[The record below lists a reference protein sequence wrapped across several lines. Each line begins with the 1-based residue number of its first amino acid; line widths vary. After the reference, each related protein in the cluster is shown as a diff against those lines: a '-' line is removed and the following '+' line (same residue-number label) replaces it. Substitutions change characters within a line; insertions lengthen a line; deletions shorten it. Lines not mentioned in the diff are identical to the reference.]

1 MYKTVI
7 YNVDLDLLS
16 SLEWKRIGSRLDP
29 ILIGHNSDLS
39 TPSSNTSDT
48 NTTSNSTTDS
58 TNSNNVIN
66 TAVYLQLCS
75 FIGRYAG
82 SGAKINIESI
92 LLESGILGQPITG
105 QNYDAFSESE
115 GESEGEKGYNYGD
128 GDSSIVMRVYPTV
141 ANPLAKDVSV
151 GKYTNVPSSTVY
163 ILKICFLL

>member
-1 MYKTVI
+1 M
-7 YNVDLDLLS
+7 DLLS

-39 TPSSNTSDT
+39 TPSLSNTSDT
-48 NTTSNSTTDS
+48 NTTTNSTNT
-58 TNSNNVIN
+58 NNVIN
-66 TAVYLQLCS
+66 TAGYLQLCS

-82 SGAKINIESI
+82 SGTPKINIESI
-92 LLESGILGQPITG
+92 LLESGILGQPVTG
-105 QNYDAFSESE
+105 QNYDPIQAESE
-115 GESEGEKGYNYGD
+115 GESEDEKGHNYGD